1 VTGPPDLP
9 AGDFSAWLRAMR
21 ESLAG
26 TADSDVPCGG
36 CCACCASS
44 HFIHVGPDEDGALA
58 HIPPALLFTAPGFSA
73 GHVVMGYDQRGRCP
87 MLAEDGRCGIYDH
100 RPRTCRVY
108 DCRVFAAAGI
118 AADSAEIARRARR
131 WAFAYPGQRDCE
143 EHDAVRA
150 AARFVRERAGCF
162 PSGAVPRDSAQVAV
176 LAVEASDV
184 FLGRAGEAADAA
196 GGAGTTARATRDS
209 GDGRQIA
216 GAIIE
221 ACRRFETP

>member
-1 VTGPPDLP
+1 MTRLPGLP

-21 ESLAG
+21 ESLDG
-26 TADSDVPCGG
+26 KADSDVPCGD

-44 HFIHVGPDEDGALA
+44 HFVHVGPDEDDALA
-58 HIPPALLFTAPGFSA
+58 HIPPALLFPAPGLPA
-73 GHVVMGYDQRGRCP
+73 GHAVMGYDQRGRCP

-118 AADSAEIARRARR
+118 AADGAEITRRARR
-131 WAFAYPGQRDCE
+131 WTFAYPGRRDRE

-162 PSGAVPRDSAQVAV
+162 PGGAPRDPARIAV

-184 FLGRAGEAADAA
+184 FLDLAGEAADAA
-196 GGAGTTARATRDS
+196 GAAGMTARAPRDT
-209 GDGRQIA
+209 GDGRLIA
-216 GAIIE
+216 SAII
-221 ACRRFETP
+221 AASRRFEAP